1 MRKSISIIYIC
12 SFLLLSNT
20 IVYAQSRNSSK
31 NLTATPVI
39 IKEDGFGNK
48 TVENWSQPKNIC
60 KNCKDVWISKNA
72 SKIWFEDIESAGF
85 DEVLAIF
92 AKSNSLKNVQ
102 VVAKEPLKKAYLL
115 DEEGYGWTVIA
126 TANKSTENY
135 KLAAILVYG
144 SLDESPKT
152 TGVHAYLAK
161 ENDFVISGGWVVPA
175 SFWLGI
181 DPIKDVG
188 DLVKQ
193 GSKEPKKQAKIFTQL
208 SDIWIES
215 IYQAYVLQMQANV
228 KALHNLRISAIAAWD
243 PNAIVITGDN
253 GYNEIEYK
261 ND

>member
-1 MRKSISIIYIC
+1 MSKSISIVYIY
-12 SFLLLSNT
+12 SFILLSNT
-20 IVYAQSRNSSK
+20 MVYAQGKNSRE

-48 TVENWSQPKNIC
+48 TVENWLQPKNIC
-60 KNCKDVWISKNA
+60 KNCKDVWTYKND
-72 SKIWFEDIESAGF
+72 SKIWFEDIESADF

-92 AKSNSLKNVQ
+92 AKSNNLKNVR
-102 VVAKEPLKKAYLL
+102 VVAKEPLEKAYLL
-115 DEEGYGWTVIA
+115 DEEGYGWTIIA
-126 TANKSTENY
+126 TTIKNTENY

-144 SLDESPKT
+144 SLDQSPKT

-161 ENDFVISGGWVVPA
+161 ENNFVNSGGWVVPA

-193 GSKEPKKQAKIFTQL
+193 GAKEPEKQAKIFTQL

-243 PNAIVITGDN
+243 SNAIVIPGDN